1 MKRWIAAIVMGIV
14 LSSVTAVWATDLRYV
29 DATQFKQWLSEK
41 KPLILADIQKL
52 PDYRKH
58 HFYGALSTAAYPV
71 KSDADRAK
79 LSAVIEMY
87 QKTGNMVVIIGP
99 RGKASAK
106 RAFAFL
112 VKKGIPQDKI
122 VILTGGIHDWPDRE
136 MLLDIA
142 GGCA

>member
-1 MKRWIAAIVMGIV
+1 MKRWIAAMVMGIV
-14 LSSVTAVWATDLRYV
+14 LSGVTAVWATDLRYV

-52 PDYRKH
+52 HDYRKH
-58 HFYGALSTAAYPV
+58 HFYGALSTTAYPV

-79 LSAVIEMY
+79 LSVVIEMY
-87 QKTGNMVVIIGP
+87 RKTGNMVVIIGP

-106 RAFAFL
+106 RTFAFL